1 VNLDPS
7 RVALALVLAASIAAS
22 LLVYDHQSAT
32 VSSLSSEL
40 AEKSLRVDQQ
50 LQTIDENVRL
60 LDTQQKELNDKAA
73 QVEALRSE
81 IQDLVQ
87 QTESQEA
94 LIAQRSER
102 IDQLEADI
110 SQLQMQAT
118 TLEQEVGLLQSEI
131 QAKDEDL
138 AELILE
144 NAAGRRTHV
153 AYFGLGVDGKGNGVV
168 FPMELEIISSG
179 SGRISVDVSNVDY
192 QAGFQDAVRT
202 AVTAAAAHTGV
213 PVSNKDIILRLVNDG
228 KEVIQVDGMSAGAAI
243 AVMIIA
249 GLTERQLD
257 DSILVTGTIQP
268 NGTIGKVGGI
278 SAKAEAAIDFGADK
292 LLVPSGQEFS
302 DNRIE
307 IEGVADI
314 EELAGRIIR
323 S

>member
-1 VNLDPS
+1 VNLDIS
-7 RVALALVLAASIAAS
+7 RVALALALAASIAAS
-22 LLVYDHQSAT
+22 LLLYAHQAAT

-50 LQTIDENVRL
+50 QQTIDENVRL
-60 LDTQQKELNDKAA
+60 LDSQQKELDNKAA
-73 QVEALRSE
+73 QVEALRGE
-81 IQDLVQ
+81 IQDLVHK
-87 QTESQEA
+87 TESQES

-102 IDQLEADI
+102 IYQLEADI

-153 AYFGLGVDGKGNGVV
+153 AYFGLGVDDKGNGVV
-168 FPMELEIISSG
+168 FPMELEIIGSG
-179 SGRISVDVSNVDY
+179 AGRISVDVSNVDY

-202 AVTAAAAHTGV
+202 AITAAAAHTGE
-213 PVSNKDIILRLVNDG
+213 PVFNKDIILRLVNDG
-228 KEVIQVDGMSAGAAI
+228 KEVIRVDGMSAGAAI
-243 AVMIIA
+243 AVMAIA

-257 DSILVTGTIQP
+257 DSVLVTGTIQP
-268 NGTIGKVGGI
+268 NGIIGKVGGI
-278 SAKAEAAIDFGADK
+278 TAKAEAAIDFGVDK
-292 LLVPSGQEFS
+292 LLVPRGQEFS

-314 EELAGRIIR
+314 AELAGHIITG
-323 S
+323 